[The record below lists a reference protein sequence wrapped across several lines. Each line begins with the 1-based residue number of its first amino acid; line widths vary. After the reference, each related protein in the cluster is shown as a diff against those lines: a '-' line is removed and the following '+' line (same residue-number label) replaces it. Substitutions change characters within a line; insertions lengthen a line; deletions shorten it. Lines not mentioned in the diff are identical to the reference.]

1 MIRIVYI
8 LYCVCEGYSTCCF
21 QIRAINNFT
30 LPGNWSDPVLVLNK
44 TGVALDNTDGNP
56 NRSPAG
62 GMVWV
67 FVLVVVVFIIL
78 VVILII
84 LFVCVYRKF
93 CIHRR
98 IKYVSFSPPS
108 SSPLLLYSTHSTIQ
122 LSLREPDLHHSL
134 THSLTYPLTHSLTY
148 PLTHSHTHSYTP
160 TFTHSHTLVYSLTHI
175 CTHTLTL
182 SHIHVHI
189 NNCTGRSHDVGAY
202 ANEWRL
208 HTSSLYTGMS
218 STCIVP

>member
-1 MIRIVYI
+1 MSRSFIMIRIVYI

-30 LPGNWSDPVLVLNK
+30 LPGDWSDPVLVLNK

-108 SSPLLLYSTHSTIQ
+108 SSPLLFYST
-122 LSLREPDLHHSL
+122 HSL
-134 THSLTYPLTHSLTY
+134 THSLTHLSTHSLTHTLIY
-148 PLTHSHTHSYTP
+148 PLTHSHT
-160 TFTHSHTLVYSLTHI
+160 LIYSLTHI

-182 SHIHVHI
+182 SHIHIHI
-189 NNCTGRSHDVGAY
+189 NCTGRSHDVGAY

-208 HTSSLYTGMS
+208 PTSSLYTGMS

>member
-1 MIRIVYI
+1 MSRSFIMIRIVYI

-44 TGVALDNTDGNP
+44 TGVALDNTDRNP

-98 IKYVSFSPPS
+98 IKYVSFSPS

-134 THSLTYPLTHSLTY
+134 THSLTHLFTHSLTHSLIHSHIHS
-148 PLTHSHTHSYTP
+148 LTHTRLFTHSYMHSHTHSL
-160 TFTHSHTLVYSLTHI
+160 SHT
-175 CTHTLTL
+175 CTH
-182 SHIHVHI
+182 
-189 NNCTGRSHDVGAY
+189 
-202 ANEWRL
+202 
-208 HTSSLYTGMS
+208 
-218 STCIVP
+218 

>member
-1 MIRIVYI
+1 MSRSFIMIRIVYI

-30 LPGNWSDPVLVLNK
+30 LPGDWSDPVLVLNK

-108 SSPLLLYSTHSTIQ
+108 SSPLLFYSTHA
-122 LSLREPDLHHSL
+122 H
-134 THSLTYPLTHSLTY
+134 THSLTLTHLLTYSLIY
-148 PLTHSHTHSYTP
+148 PLTHSHTHSYTH
-160 TFTHSHTLVYSLTHI
+160 TFTHSRTLIYSLTHI

-208 HTSSLYTGMS
+208 PTSSLYTSMS